1 MMYEN
6 FNRLKATKKKQII
19 NVSIQEFVKNG
30 FDHAST
36 NEIVKQAGISK
47 GSLFNYFNS
56 KKELYSYLID
66 HSVEVIENFYQE
78 IDLTEADLFNR
89 IEKIGYQKLSIQQ
102 ESPHVFD
109 FLASVVQE
117 ESVDVKELITEKISP
132 IYGQGFE
139 RIYQD
144 IDYSKF
150 REGVD
155 IDKAIEILN
164 WTMMGFGEKGIKQI
178 DTFENSDQ
186 FGKHYFEEWQRYAEM
201 LKESFYK

>member
-1 MMYEN
+1 MYER
-6 FNRLKATKKKQII
+6 FNRLKEANKKLII

-30 FDHAST
+30 FDYAST
-36 NEIVKQAGISK
+36 NAIVKQAGISK

-66 HSVEVIENFYQE
+66 HSVQVIEDFYQE
-78 IDLTEADLFNR
+78 IDLTETDLFKR
-89 IEKIGYQKLSIQQ
+89 IENIGYQKLKIQQ
-102 ESPHVFD
+102 QSPHVFD
-109 FLASVVQE
+109 FLASAVQE
-117 ESVDVKELITEKISP
+117 ESADVKELIDKKISP
-132 IYGQGFE
+132 IYDQGVE
-139 RIYQD
+139 RIYQN

-150 REGVD
+150 RSGID

-178 DTFENSDQ
+178 DTFEHIDQ

-201 LKESFYK
+201 LKESFYKK